1 MCYVLALR
9 LHLEV
14 RYESETS
21 SSFGRARHRRGLH
34 ITACH
39 KNEAFLP
46 GAGHHYGQKKAREF
60 RVYIYSDGQYP
71 NACFADLAVATLWKN
86 QQQTVTW
93 VSDDGYEYTV
103 DFSAGQHGSP
113 FSQTSPTFDIPAD
126 KETKSGSLNVNASGY
141 YDFLIRAGSA
151 SGPP

>member
-1 MCYVLALR
+1 MSQKQAAVLAGLAIA
-9 LHLEV
+9 EV
-14 RYESETS
+14 SIS
-21 SSFGRARHRRGLH
+21 
-34 ITACH
+34 AC
-39 KNEAFLP
+39 
-46 GAGHHYGQKKAREF
+46 QKKEMILAGGQNYGRSPAHKF

-151 SGPP
+151 SGPPCKKPTDPDPGYYVK